1 MLKAALVVE
10 DQRGIDVFRILQ
22 ETTGL
27 EIIGLVDLSG
37 NPSWVTEEER
47 QKYYI
52 TTDLTRVTAL
62 PGLNAVV
69 VVSNERQVQERL
81 KPLLKPHLELVTIPP
96 RGFLMTLLSSG
107 KQLIEARV
115 LKGELWAILNS
126 VQDPIEV
133 VDAQGVIK
141 YVNPAFT
148 RVSGITE
155 SKRVNQNI
163 FEVSPYGALAQSLIL
178 QKPVVGYRTYVGGS
192 NAEVISNASPIIVDG
207 EIRGAVV
214 VFQLVND
221 ILKLMDQ
228 LNHSNAVIENLYA
241 QIDQISSSRWSFDDL
256 AGKSKLFL
264 STVEVARK
272 SSRSEATIFLIGE
285 VGTGKGVFAQA
296 IHNYSPRRGRPL
308 IRVDCSSIP
317 EAVQEV
323 ELFGCE
329 KGALTGVVQ
338 TRLGKIELAQEG
350 TLYLKGITSLSPYV
364 QEKLAKVWRD
374 GEFYRIGGEEP
385 IKTELR
391 LIACSTFDPKA
402 ALRKGHLNGE
412 LYQCL
417 NAVEVYLSP
426 LNKRLEDLPLLAEY
440 FMELYSH
447 KLGKNIRQISHQT
460 LQWLAEYDW
469 PGNISELRN
478 VMERAVIVAEGP
490 VIEPHHLSPYVGK
503 LNAAITPVFDE
514 IMPLEKM
521 EQILLKQ
528 ALNRFGE
535 SLEGKKKAA
544 QALNISLATL
554 YNKLKKYRS
563 NL

>member
-1 MLKAALVVE
+1 MHKTALIIE
-10 DQRGIDVFRILQ
+10 DQKGIDIFRILQ
-22 ETTGL
+22 ETVDL
-27 EIIGLVDLSG
+27 EIIGLADLSG
-37 NPSWVTEEER
+37 DPSWISEEER
-47 QKYYI
+47 HKYYI
-52 TTDLTRVTAL
+52 TTDLTRIAALSGLNSVVVISDGRQVTA
-62 PGLNAVV
+62 
-69 VVSNERQVQERL
+69 RL
-81 KPLLKPHLELVTIPP
+81 KPLLKPDLELIIMSPE
-96 RGFLMTLLSSG
+96 GFFMTVLSSG
-107 KQLIEARV
+107 KQLLEARL
-115 LKGELWAILNS
+115 LKGELWAVLNA

-133 VDAQGVIK
+133 VDAKGVIK
-141 YVNPAFT
+141 YINPAFT
-148 RVSGITE
+148 RVSGIPE

-207 EIRGAVV
+207 KIRGAVV

-228 LNHSNAVIENLYA
+228 LNYSNAVIENLYA

-256 AGKSKLFL
+256 VGKSKSFQ
-264 STVEVARK
+264 STIEVARK
-272 SSRSEATIFLIGE
+272 VSRSESTIFLIGDA
-285 VGTGKGVFAQA
+285 GTGKGVLAQA

-308 IRVDCSSIP
+308 IRVDCNSIP
-317 EAVQEV
+317 EAVQDV

-338 TRLGKIELAQEG
+338 TRLGKIELAREG

-364 QEKLAKVWRD
+364 QAKLARAWQA
-374 GEFYRIGGEEP
+374 GEFFRIGGEEP
-385 IKTELR
+385 IKVEVR
-391 LIACSTFDPKA
+391 LIACSTMEPKV
-402 ALRKGHLNGE
+402 ALRKGLLNSD

-417 NAVEVYLSP
+417 SAVEVCLSP
-426 LNKRLEDLPLLAEY
+426 LNKRLEDLPLLAEH
-440 FMELYSH
+440 FMGLYNH
-447 KLGKNIRQISHQT
+447 KLGKKVRQISHQT

-490 VIEPHHLSPYVGK
+490 VIEPHHLSPYAGK
-503 LNAAITPVFDE
+503 HNAVTTPVFDE

-554 YNKLKKYRS
+554 YNKLKKYHS

>member
-1 MLKAALVVE
+1 MLKLALVVE
-10 DQRGIDVFRILQ
+10 DQRGIDIFRILQ
-22 ETTGL
+22 ETAGL
-27 EIIGLVDLSG
+27 EIVGLVDLSG
-37 NPSWVTEEER
+37 DLSWVTAEER

-52 TTDLTRVTAL
+52 TTDLSRVAAL
-62 PGLNAVV
+62 PDLNTVV
-69 VVSNERQVQERL
+69 AVSNDQQLQKRL
-81 KPLLKPHLELVTIPP
+81 TPLLKTPRELVTISPQS
-96 RGFLMTLLSSG
+96 FLMTLLSSG
-107 KQLIEARV
+107 KQLIETRL

-133 VDAQGVIK
+133 VDDRGVIK

-148 RVSGITE
+148 RVSGIPE
-155 SKRVNQNI
+155 KKRVGQNI

-192 NAEVISNASPIIVDG
+192 DAEVISNASPIIVDG

-241 QIDQISSSRWSFDDL
+241 QIDQISSSRWCFEDL
-256 AGKSKLFL
+256 VGKSQLFL
-264 STVEVARK
+264 STVELARK
-272 SSRSEATIFLIGE
+272 ASRSGNTILLIGE
-285 VGTGKGVFAQA
+285 VGVGKGIFAQA
-296 IHNYSPRRGRPL
+296 IHNYSSHRGRPL

-338 TRLGKIELAQEG
+338 TRLGKIELAREG
-350 TLYLKGITSLSPYV
+350 TLYLKGVTSLSPYV
-364 QEKLAKVWRD
+364 QDKLAKVWRE

-385 IKTELR
+385 IKIELR
-391 LIACSTFDPKA
+391 LVACTTFEPKT
-402 ALRKGHLNGE
+402 ALRKGYLSGE
-412 LYQCL
+412 LYQGL
-417 NAVEVYLSP
+417 SAVEIFLSP
-426 LNKRLEDLPLLAEY
+426 LRKRLEDLPLLAEH
-440 FMELYSH
+440 FMGFYNH
-447 KLGKNIRQISHQT
+447 KLGKSVRQISHQT

-490 VIEPHHLSPYVGK
+490 VIEPHHLSPYAGK

-514 IMPLEKM
+514 IMPLERM

-528 ALNRFGE
+528 ALNRYGE

-544 QALNISLATL
+544 RALNISLATL